1 LVPIFAVLLAV
12 GTLALYSPVRGH
24 DFIDYDDQDYVV
36 KNPHVTS
43 GLTWETI
50 RWSITST
57 EAANWHPI
65 TWLSHALDCQLFE
78 LDAGDHHLMSAVIHT
93 LAALLLFLLL
103 QRITGASGRSFF
115 VAALFAWHPFNVG
128 SVAWIAERKNL
139 VSTLFF
145 FLTLG
150 LYGWYA
156 LQPRMSRLAAV
167 AGVFALAL
175 ASKPMVVTLPF
186 VLLLLDYWPLQR
198 VAIWTKPSPRLP
210 IPQQSVRQLL
220 LEKWPLFALS
230 VASSVV
236 TVWAQRS
243 GGAMRSWQSFPFG
256 ARLENAIYSYAVY
269 VWKTFFPFGFAVYYP
284 HPGTSL
290 AVWKWALAAVV
301 LLAVSLAVWW
311 QRQAHPYL
319 IVGWLWFLGTMVP
332 VIGIVQVG
340 DQAMADRYAYLP
352 LIGLFVMAAWSA
364 TDFFDHFHLS
374 MMTRWA
380 VAFLALALLSFLS
393 FQEMGYWENSVTI
406 WSRALQVMPGNVHIE
421 EQLANAL
428 AQRGDA
434 EAAMPHLLNIEKL
447 DPEDA
452 PTHANL
458 GSCYAMRG
466 EMQDAIREFEI
477 VITLTNHADLSPPD
491 RLSRS
496 SAQLNLGF
504 AYAESKE
511 FAMALKSLQ
520 GADQTNPAFIDSTM
534 EAVGRN
540 LAASPSDLGFLRLGL
555 LLRAKGNEQDASSIL
570 ERAIAKNPDYVN
582 SRELLDFLRGALT
595 ATKQTQ

>member
-1 LVPIFAVLLAV
+1 VSRKRGRDRERASEPSKRLVPIFAVLLAV

-167 AGVFALAL
+167 AGAFALAL

-198 VAIWTKPSPRLP
+198 VAI
-210 IPQQSVRQLL
+210 
-220 LEKWPLFALS
+220 
-230 VASSVV
+230 
-236 TVWAQRS
+236 
-243 GGAMRSWQSFPFG
+243 M
-256 ARLENAIYSYAVY
+256 
-269 VWKTFFPFGFAVYYP
+269 
-284 HPGTSL
+284 
-290 AVWKWALAAVV
+290 
-301 LLAVSLAVWW
+301 
-311 QRQAHPYL
+311 
-319 IVGWLWFLGTMVP
+319 
-332 VIGIVQVG
+332 
-340 DQAMADRYAYLP
+340 D
-352 LIGLFVMAAWSA
+352 
-364 TDFFDHFHLS
+364 
-374 MMTRWA
+374 
-380 VAFLALALLSFLS
+380 
-393 FQEMGYWENSVTI
+393 
-406 WSRALQVMPGNVHIE
+406 
-421 EQLANAL
+421 
-428 AQRGDA
+428 
-434 EAAMPHLLNIEKL
+434 
-447 DPEDA
+447 
-452 PTHANL
+452 
-458 GSCYAMRG
+458 
-466 EMQDAIREFEI
+466 
-477 VITLTNHADLSPPD
+477 
-491 RLSRS
+491 
-496 SAQLNLGF
+496 
-504 AYAESKE
+504 
-511 FAMALKSLQ
+511 
-520 GADQTNPAFIDSTM
+520 
-534 EAVGRN
+534 
-540 LAASPSDLGFLRLGL
+540 
-555 LLRAKGNEQDASSIL
+555 
-570 ERAIAKNPDYVN
+570 
-582 SRELLDFLRGALT
+582 
-595 ATKQTQ
+595 